1 MTTIIIADDHQLVSE
16 GIERLVEKN
25 YHVASIVKNADELIQ
40 ETKRIQPDLIITDI
54 SMPGMLLNSTLGVL
68 KRSCKKVKLVCLT
81 MHDEAEILQAA
92 FKYGADG
99 YVVKHQAGFELLQAL
114 AEVLAGERYISA
126 ELRDKVDKNTVLS
139 ARQLDVLKL
148 LATGMSAK
156 KIALELNISSKTV
169 EYHKYKMIEQLEL
182 DNASSLVAY
191 AHSRHLI

>member
-1 MTTIIIADDHQLVSE
+1 M
-16 GIERLVEKN
+16 
-25 YHVASIVKNADELIQ
+25 
-40 ETKRIQPDLIITDI
+40 
-54 SMPGMLLNSTLGVL
+54 
-68 KRSCKKVKLVCLT
+68 
-81 MHDEAEILQAA
+81 
-92 FKYGADG
+92 
-99 YVVKHQAGFELLQAL
+99 VKHQAGFELLQAL
-114 AEVLAGERYISA
+114 AEVLAGERYVSA

-156 KIALELNISSKTV
+156 KIAIELNISSKTV